1 MNKVSWRV
9 KLIGLFV
16 LILSASLLFQ
26 LLYIIPHVRDRE
38 VETTQTE
45 QQHVGRSIGRELD
58 LGLQRIENELVRIA
72 QQPEFSNME
81 IAKQGQVMNRIIGIL
96 PDMSSLFA
104 MDAEGWFVSS
114 NVDDLSAYTTK
125 SYVDQGFFDI
135 ALNKGKT
142 YFGVPIFYPQI
153 GFVGVSISVPITSDT
168 GRRVG
173 VLIGGLVLNDL
184 MEFVANYPLNE
195 GMVAF
200 LVDKE
205 GTVVAYSGMNLFALK
220 EGPLS
225 LNYCDQPLVR
235 AIREGKKE
243 GSQEYDQEGTS
254 YFGSYTTL
262 KSNDWGVVVETPLP
276 IILAKS
282 NELARQLVLINVIL
296 FAATLVILL
305 VFTQQI
311 TSQRHK
317 IEKALTEERNLLQ
330 ALIDNIPDSIYFK
343 DDKNQVIKV
352 NKARADVSGT
362 TPEKMI
368 GKTDFDFFPE
378 EEAKKAF
385 ADDNQ
390 IMESNKSLTD
400 RAEKITDADGKK
412 HWFSVIK
419 IPRHNE
425 KGQVIGTMGISRD
438 ITERKRAEEERKK
451 LMLELKRSNQELE
464 QFAYVASHDLQ
475 EPLRMIVSYLQL
487 LSRRYQGKIDADA
500 DEFIG
505 YAVDGGRRLQRMISD
520 LLIYSRVG
528 TRGKEFVPINCEDVL
543 KEVLGSLQIAIE
555 ESAATITHDPLPT
568 VMADATQLAQLLQN
582 LIANAI
588 KYRGKNSPLI
598 HLGVQSQNN
607 EWLFSAKDNGIGLDP
622 KYSERIFGVFQR
634 LHTREEYAGTGI
646 GLAVCQRIVERHGG
660 RIWVKSEL
668 GKGSTFYFTIPMVVS
683 KILSRNRR
691 RTL

>member
-38 VETTQTE
+38 VETTQTYQGE
-45 QQHVGRSIGRELD
+45 IARYIGRELD

-72 QQPEFSNME
+72 QQSEFRNME
-81 IAKQGQVMNRIIGIL
+81 IAKQNQVMSRIIGIL

-104 MDAEGWFVSS
+104 MNAEGWFVSG

-125 SYVDQGFFDI
+125 SYTDQGFFDI
-135 ALNKGKT
+135 AFNKRKT
-142 YFGVPIFYPQI
+142 HFGVPIFYPQI
-153 GFVGVSISVPITSDT
+153 GLVDVSISVPITSDT

-184 MEFVANYPLNE
+184 MKFVANYPLNE
-195 GMVAF
+195 GTIAY

-205 GTVVAYSGMNLFALK
+205 GTVVAHSGIYVFVLK

-225 LNYCDQPLVR
+225 LNYRDQPLVR

-243 GSQEYDQEGTS
+243 GSQEYLHEDTS

-262 KSNDWGVVVETPLP
+262 KSNGWGVVVEAPLP

-296 FAATLVILL
+296 FATTLVILL

-311 TSQRHK
+311 TSQRQK
-317 IEKALTEERNLLQ
+317 IEKVLTEERNLLQ

-343 DDKNQVIKV
+343 DDKNRFIRV

-400 RAEKITDADGKK
+400 RVEKITDADGKE

-487 LSRRYQGKIDADA
+487 LSQRYQGKIDADA

-528 TRGKEFVPINCEDVL
+528 TRGKEFAPINCEDVL
-543 KEVLGSLQIAIE
+543 KEVLNSLQIAIE

-568 VMADATQLAQLLQN
+568 VMADVTQLAQLLQN

-607 EWLFSAKDNGIGLDP
+607 EWLFSVKDNGIGLDP
-622 KYSERIFGVFQR
+622 KYSERIFGIFQR

-646 GLAVCQRIVERHGG
+646 GLAVCQRIVQRHGG

-668 GKGSTFYFTIPMVVS
+668 GKGTTFYFTIPI
-683 KILSRNRR
+683 KRR
-691 RTL
+691 